1 MTWYQNISGGVRKMP
16 NGDLVVP
23 EDICEWLGREELVET
38 AYFKKLSEKDQ
49 LIFKSEETE
58 EKVET
63 KKQKRR

>member
-16 NGDLVVP
+16 NGDLVSP
-23 EDICEWLGREELVET
+23 EDICEWKGRDELVEVP
-38 AYFKKLSEKDQ
+38 YFKKLSEKDQ